1 MNPINVAFLP
11 NDQYFKKSKVRIL
24 LANICKQKYKTKPE
38 KIKIVSIF
46 STNDFF
52 NRIYLKI
59 KTEPVNKINKLK
71 KSTILTG

>member
-24 LANICKQKYKTKPE
+24 LANICRIKYKIKPE
-38 KIKIVSIF
+38 KIKIASIF

-52 NRIYLKI
+52 NRIYLRI
-59 KTEPVNKINKLK
+59 NIEPVNKINKLK
-71 KSTILTG
+71 KSTMLTG

>member
-11 NDQYFKKSKVRIL
+11 NVQYFKKSKVRIL
-24 LANICKQKYKTKPE
+24 LANICRLKYKIKPE
-38 KIKIVSIF
+38 KIKIVSMF

-59 KTEPVNKINKLK
+59 KKELVIRIIKLK
-71 KSTILTG
+71 KSTMFTG

>member
-1 MNPINVAFLP
+1 MNTIKVAFLP

-24 LANICKQKYKTKPE
+24 LANICSIKYKIKPE
-38 KIKIVSIF
+38 KIKIVSMF

-59 KTEPVNKINKLK
+59 KTEPVNRISELK
-71 KSTILTG
+71 KSIMFTG

>member
-24 LANICKQKYKTKPE
+24 LANICRIKYKIKPE
-38 KIKIVSIF
+38 KIKIVSMF

-52 NRIYLKI
+52 NRIYLRI
-59 KTEPVNKINKLK
+59 KTEPVSRINELK
-71 KSTILTG
+71 KSTMFTG